1 MHPKRALDRV
11 ATTSGRLMAD
21 VLSDGTVNIV
31 FLAVG
36 GAGNA
41 SPVKANNLA
50 AAEKMF
56 VTCGFTA
63 ELAAAMCEE
72 LARNHFVSVET
83 SVNEEIA
90 GKFQYRFPYN

>member
-1 MHPKRALDRV
+1 
-11 ATTSGRLMAD
+11 MAD

-31 FLAVG
+31 FLAIV

-41 SPVKANNLA
+41 SPLKAKNLA
-50 AAEKMF
+50 AAEKLFMA
-56 VTCGFTA
+56 CGLTA
-63 ELAAAMCEE
+63 ELAAAMREE
-72 LARNHFVSVET
+72 LTRNNFVSVET